1 MLVDYNLPV
10 QHLDAGSGHVKA
22 VEERVID
29 NIAILFLIWHRT
41 CLQSYG
47 KICIPSYIRRI
58 LVTIIIPAVLRFLK
72 RGNVE
77 ILRWQIRGL
86 KKGIVM
92 SKSEEYKSLPPFAD
106 K

>member
-1 MLVDYNLPV
+1 M
-10 QHLDAGSGHVKA
+10 
-22 VEERVID
+22 
-29 NIAILFLIWHRT
+29 
-41 CLQSYG
+41 
-47 KICIPSYIRRI
+47 
-58 LVTIIIPAVLRFLK
+58 TIIISAVLRFLK